1 MPWQELLGPLQRLPQ
16 PTALDGWFAELQ
28 SRGTDGTVELAILGG
43 RLAATPGLA
52 FLAGYQAALRRLW
65 PAAPEG
71 LGALCATENR
81 KLRPADMQT
90 RLDELTLTG
99 NKDFVIAGSAAAWL
113 LVPARDE
120 APGDRP
126 RLSLCVVGCDERGV
140 LIEEG
145 PRLPLVPDIPH
156 GRLRLERAPCQ
167 RLAGDGWDD
176 YVKPFRTFEDLHV
189 LVALVSWLHGIGLE
203 CGWPQRL
210 QLLLLGI
217 LAGVAEVSRMPPM
230 EPSTHLLLASLNAQF
245 EATATELDAALM
257 SGPEQWRRLWQ
268 RDRGILQLASSAQA
282 KRLAQ
287 AAAVFALTPEG
298 GARSA

>member
-1 MPWQELLGPLQRLPQ
+1 MPWHELLGPLQRLPH
-16 PTALDGWFAELQ
+16 PAALEDWFAELR
-28 SRGTDGTVELAILGG
+28 SSGTDGTVELAILGG

-90 RLDELTLTG
+90 RLDELSLTG
-99 NKDFVIAGSAAAWL
+99 SKDFVTAGSAAAWL

-126 RLSLCVVGCDERGV
+126 HLSLCVVGCDERGV
-140 LIEEG
+140 FIEEG

-156 GRLRLERAPCQ
+156 GRLRLEQAPCR
-167 RLAGDGWDD
+167 RLAGDGWND
-176 YVKPFRTFEDLHV
+176 YVKPFRTIEDLHV
-189 LVALVSWLHGIGLE
+189 LAALVSWLYGVGLE

-210 QLLLLGI
+210 QLLLLGV
-217 LAGVAEVSRMPPM
+217 LAGAAEVSRMPPT
-230 EPSTHLLLASLNAQF
+230 EPATHLVLASLDAQF
-245 EATATELDAALM
+245 AAMATELDAALV

-268 RDRGILQLASSAQA
+268 RDHGILKLARSAQA
-282 KRLAQ
+282 KRLAR
-287 AAAVFALTPEG
+287 AAAVFTLTPDG
-298 GARSA
+298 DARSD